1 MKKFL
6 IMLIAPCIALCLS
19 ACGENTSSTVE
30 RQTGESSAVITEQT
44 PAHNAPQT
52 SESSAVSTEQITS
65 QNSETEMNNMQVNI
79 QIGDLTFTAV
89 LEDNAAARE
98 FAEML
103 PLTVEM
109 REYGGFEKVGSLGK
123 NLTSSDRQTTTTA
136 GDIVLYNSNQIV
148 MFYGSNSWSYT
159 RLGRVENLEGWEET
173 LNGGNITAVFSL

>member
-1 MKKFL
+1 
-6 IMLIAPCIALCLS
+6 
-19 ACGENTSSTVE
+19 
-30 RQTGESSAVITEQT
+30 
-44 PAHNAPQT
+44 
-52 SESSAVSTEQITS
+52 
-65 QNSETEMNNMQVNI
+65 MQLNI

-159 RLGRVENLEGWEET
+159 RLGRVENLDGWEQA
-173 LNGGNITAVFSL
+173 LGNGNIKANFSLVN